1 MKDEDAKRACRTV
14 AEEKKSWNPTDI
26 YTGRLIARVRR
37 QMDILKIKTIRATLD
52 TLNTSFTLEDKILRD
67 CYARV
72 VAIIDTEHC
81 TAEVLDDV
89 YAVYTVVTMLR
100 ERFPAMLPH
109 IHRVSTVCM
118 ELGKTMGLA
127 PRELTVVGALG
138 VLHDVGKLGVSDA
151 VISKQS
157 PLTAMDWEDIKRHA
171 AIGYALIRPIGG
183 ISELADLIL
192 SHHERWDGKGYP
204 QGLKGEEIPLFSR
217 ILTLADSVDA
227 MISERFYRK
236 ALSPPQVVAEIAS
249 CSGSQFDPTVVEAFF
264 DMIREDRHALSF
276 LSPLRDAVMGV

>member
-1 MKDEDAKRACRTV
+1 MKDEDAKRACRTI
-14 AEEKKSWNPTDI
+14 AEEKETWNTDV
-26 YTGRLIARVRR
+26 YTGRLVARVRR
-37 QMDILKIKTIRATLD
+37 QMDILKIRTIKATLD
-52 TLNTSFTLEDKILRD
+52 TLYTSFPLEDKILRD

-72 VAIIDTEHC
+72 VDMLDTEHC
-81 TAEVLDDV
+81 TAEVVDDM
-89 YAVYTVVTMLR
+89 YAVYAIVTMLR
-100 ERFPAMLPH
+100 ERFPTMLPH
-109 IHRVSTVCM
+109 VHRVSALCM

-127 PRELTVVGALG
+127 PREVTVTGALG

-157 PLTAMDWEDIKRHA
+157 PLTAMDWEEIKRHA
-171 AIGYALIRPIGG
+171 AIGCALIRPIGG
-183 ISELADLIL
+183 ISELADLVL

-264 DMIREDRHALSF
+264 DMIREDRHTLLF
-276 LSPLRDAVMGV
+276 LSPLRDVVMGL